1 MVQIYKA
8 HKPKKN
14 NEKKLVKSVLIDKMS
29 TQGEG
34 VCTSHRPPIYV
45 KGALLNET
53 LDIRVTQAKK
63 DYWNGE
69 LASSKSIQNP
79 HASRQDTFC
88 RYFEQCGG
96 CTTQYCDPKAMLAF
110 KQSALDEQFKSKLKI
125 DNLPW
130 CDAIQ
135 TAHRGYRRKAR
146 LAVDARNSKSI
157 KVGFRAQGS
166 SKIIGTDTCLVLEA
180 ELQHIMLALHKRI
193 EQKGDAYKALRF
205 VGHITLMQVNSSVSV
220 TVSCTRSVS
229 SDTVN
234 WWKAF
239 ADDINTK
246 ERQSAEVNLVAN
258 NESVACFFPSM
269 RSNQPAATDF
279 IQVNASVNE
288 QMLDLVLQTIENDT
302 LDCVLELFCGLG
314 NFSFKLAEQAQRLIG
329 VEGSEAMV
337 QTAQAVAQQNGVDNT
352 EFIARNLN
360 EASSIT
366 DLLKNDPNLVFLDP
380 SREGAFAVCEQ
391 LANNYVAKI
400 VYISCNPQTWL
411 RDSRVLL
418 NNGYS
423 LSQLTLMDMFPY
435 TPHSELFSVFT
446 YG

>member
-1 MVQIYKA
+1 M
-8 HKPKKN
+8 
-14 NEKKLVKSVLIDKMS
+14 
-29 TQGEG
+29 
-34 VCTSHRPPIYV
+34 C
-45 KGALLNET
+45 
-53 LDIRVTQAKK
+53 IR
-63 DYWNGE
+63 D
-69 LASSKSIQNP
+69 S
-79 HASRQDTFC
+79 
-88 RYFEQCGG
+88 
-96 CTTQYCDPKAMLAF
+96 
-110 KQSALDEQFKSKLKI
+110 
-125 DNLPW
+125 
-130 CDAIQ
+130 
-135 TAHRGYRRKAR
+135 
-146 LAVDARNSKSI
+146 
-157 KVGFRAQGS
+157 
-166 SKIIGTDTCLVLEA
+166 
-180 ELQHIMLALHKRI
+180 
-193 EQKGDAYKALRF
+193 
-205 VGHITLMQVNSSVSV
+205 
-220 TVSCTRSVS
+220 RSVS

-239 ADDINTK
+239 ADEINTK

-269 RSNQPAATDF
+269 KSNQPAATDF

-360 EASSIT
+360 EASSII